1 MPVVSHGLPLFKSFP
16 GTIDRK
22 NRCTRFTIENI
33 VIAFKIGKTSAFN
46 AYIGN
51 LVNGIE
57 NIVLDPCS
65 R

>member
-22 NRCTRFTIENI
+22 TVYRFTIENI

-46 AYIGN
+46 ANIGN